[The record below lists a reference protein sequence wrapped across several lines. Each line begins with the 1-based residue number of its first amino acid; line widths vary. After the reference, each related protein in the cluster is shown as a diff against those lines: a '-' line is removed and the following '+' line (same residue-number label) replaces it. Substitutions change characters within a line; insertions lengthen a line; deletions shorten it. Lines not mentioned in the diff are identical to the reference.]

1 MYNCLSIQCFMPMK
15 LDISDRAIAQSP
27 RLLDELRSAIRIRH
41 YSIRTEQAYVHWVA
55 AFIRFHAMRHPRD
68 MGARE
73 VTVFL
78 SHLATERD
86 VAAST
91 QQQAL
96 SALLFLYRHVL
107 EIDLRWLNDLGLP
120 K

>member
-1 MYNCLSIQCFMPMK
+1 MK
-15 LDISDRAIAQSP
+15 QDISDKAIAHSP
-27 RLLDELRSAIRIRH
+27 RLLDQIRTEIRIRH

-55 AFIRFHAMRHPRD
+55 AFIRFHAMRHPSE

-73 VTVFL
+73 VSGFL
-78 SHLATERD
+78 SYLATERD

-96 SALLFLYRHVL
+96 SAFLFLYKHVL
-107 EIDLRWLNDLGLP
+107 GVDLP
-120 K
+120 C